1 MSYYENIYKYG
12 LILIYGLYAVSILG
26 VWNEAPIYLDNINY
40 FFKLFI
46 AIVLMYF
53 FNPLRKDEPCTP
65 IQKRIVFS
73 AAFFILASTTI
84 SAFKT
89 NVVDFYKRVSNLI
102 E

>member
-12 LILIYGLYAVSILG
+12 LYLIYGLYIVSFLG
-26 VWNEAPIYLDNINY
+26 VWYEAPIYLDNINY
-40 FFKLFI
+40 FFKIFI
-46 AIVLMYF
+46 SIVLMYF

-73 AAFFILASTTI
+73 AAFFLLASTTV

-89 NVVDFYKRVSNLI
+89 NVINFYKNVSNLLD
-102 E
+102 

>member
-1 MSYYENIYKYG
+1 MSYYENIYRYG
-12 LILIYGLYAVSILG
+12 LYLIYGLYVVSFLG
-26 VWNEAPIYLDNINY
+26 VWNEAPIYLENINY

-46 AIVLMYF
+46 SAVLMYF

-73 AAFFILASTTI
+73 AAFFLLASTTI

-89 NVVDFYKRVSNLI
+89 NVIDFYKNVSKLVN
-102 E
+102 